1 MEPSISSGGCG
12 EKIRGVRRAIRVLAL
27 AWVVLSA
34 LILWLAAETGKQSNA
49 PGQRLVD
56 ERAAIYGHG
65 AVSISAVL
73 RSVIE
78 ITTSRDFCHRA
89 QSIKCLSFIT

>member
-1 MEPSISSGGCG
+1 MNRGPKTVEPSSSSVGCG

-56 ERAAIYGHG
+56 RGSNYSHG
-65 AVSISAVL
+65 AGPISA
-73 RSVIE
+73 
-78 ITTSRDFCHRA
+78 
-89 QSIKCLSFIT
+89 SFKGCD